1 MKTIDFKRFKMFVD
15 ISKERT
21 IEVDLTKEF
30 ADVIYKNANGI
41 MAYDLAMRIYKS
53 DSAIEFTDEEISALI
68 SIARNGTP
76 IFLDSLNSNIVE

>member
-1 MKTIDFKRFKMFVD
+1 MKRIDFKHFKMFTD
-15 ISKERT
+15 ISKEKT

-30 ADVIYKNANGI
+30 ADIIYKNANGI

-53 DSAIEFTDEEISALI
+53 DASIEFADEEISALL